1 MAAVDLTQLL
11 QWINHAVKGASFSS
25 LQSAITPHA
34 LLLVLSQIVPATHE
48 PSLATVSLD
57 ELGAVTVFCNACRRL
72 GMRFLFAPADLLEL
86 SGRARLPDD
95 SPAGG
100 GFAAVLA
107 CLSELFAIS
116 RARGSADLVDAS
128 YAALGTAGRTPP
140 LDPTLRLTYAEHEAL
155 YTGVLPCTMSA
166 SARVRLWQVSISAST
181 GAGAVPSASLQTL
194 LLLLLQYVL
203 CFEPEAVV
211 SQACGRA
218 AAGLAARRVSEAKR
232 RAAAGTP
239 DDLDACVHALHS
251 PGVGTLL
258 LVREVGCSRG
268 ISRPCTPL
276 LLSETIYAGP
286 PHLLSGG
293 GW

>member
-1 MAAVDLTQLL
+1 MAAVDLIQLL

-25 LQSAITPHA
+25 LQSAITPHV

-116 RARGSADLVDAS
+116 RARGSPDLVDAS
-128 YAALGTAGRTPP
+128 YAALGTAGGASP

-155 YTGVLPCTMSA
+155 YTGVFPCTMSA
-166 SARVRLWQVSISAST
+166 SARVRLWQVSIYEAPDRPCDFQPCCCFSSTCSVMSPRPWYLKHAAELRQAS
-181 GAGAVPSASLQTL
+181 P
-194 LLLLLQYVL
+194 
-203 CFEPEAVV
+203 
-211 SQACGRA
+211 
-218 AAGLAARRVSEAKR
+218 LAACQRPSEEQLQAR
-232 RAAAGTP
+232 LTISTP
-239 DDLDACVHALHS
+239 SC
-251 PGVGTLL
+251 T
-258 LVREVGCSRG
+258 
-268 ISRPCTPL
+268 PCT
-276 LLSETIYAGP
+276 ARG
-286 PHLLSGG
+286 SGRCYWCG
-293 GW
+293 EGFG